1 MGSSERSIG
10 ELISELVRKA
20 TVLIQE
26 EVALAQAEM
35 STKASTV
42 SRSAGMI
49 AGGGAIAYGGF
60 LAMVAA
66 IIIALHA
73 VMPWWAAAQLVGL
86 VLVAIGYF
94 LIQRALETIKTANL
108 APRRTVASLRG
119 YRETPM
125 PMSGSAYSRQR

>member
-1 MGSSERSIG
+1 MDTSERSIG

-20 TVLIQE
+20 AVLVRE

-49 AGGGAIAYGGF
+49 AGGGAIAYSGF
-60 LAMVAA
+60 LAIVAA

-73 VMPWWAAAQLVGL
+73 VMPWWAAALLVGL
-86 VLVAIGYF
+86 ALVAVGYF
-94 LIQRALETIKTANL
+94 LIQRAIETIKTAKL

-119 YRETPM
+119 YRETTM
-125 PMSGSAYSRQR
+125 PVSGSAFSRQR